1 MGRKII
7 NSWDNSMRD
16 IQEIRDESR
25 GRIAIGLTLRRG
37 MAYLPIILPEFL
49 EMFPEV
55 VIDQN
60 LC

>member
-1 MGRKII
+1 
-7 NSWDNSMRD
+7 MRD

-25 GRIAIGLTLRRG
+25 GRIAIGLTLRHG

-60 LC
+60 LR